1 MDSKRLQPKKVLLWI
16 TAFLLH
22 FHSIFSFTFNK
33 PSLSSVLPS
42 ERHIITTAH
51 HLFSNPKKH
60 HNGVTGGSDGG
71 GGGVNARESTEARNA
86 EADLQWKLFQRYHA
100 IVESDTVQTDDD
112 DTTTSAE
119 AHWRGTWT
127 THDYIGDVV
136 DEVVASVDYSIPQE
150 SVSSEE
156 VMQTHTIITSEKV
169 SDCKTC
175 FDSKDTKTF
184 PVALHRYGDFGMSNQ
199 DIDKNN
205 VRCASCAMVSGPTVL
220 RSTGA
225 MCTELVLSHGSKH
238 RLRVAFQH
246 GPVWKAEEQKEEGED
261 GDPQRPPDGLRL
273 FRTTVSRETL
283 GWVGGDDAVSDGQYG
298 DPAMRRGVPP
308 FFWHNKWAGTSWTWG
323 PTTGDRGW
331 QIEELED
338 IDGEFYIAFF
348 VGSAC
353 CTKMLKDWYCQ
364 QAIFSTHNL
373 YSNPSP
379 PSLSFF
385 LSLPLYIYI
394 KTINKTNKQKKHAN
408 IYLLKSFCY
417 THTRKK
423 NWKSST
429 LFMSSMA
436 REVSL

>member
-60 HNGVTGGSDGG
+60 HNGVTGGSEGG

-348 VGSAC
+348 VDSAC

-379 PSLSFF
+379 PLSLF
-385 LSLPLYIYI
+385 LSLSSL
-394 KTINKTNKQKKHAN
+394 
-408 IYLLKSFCY
+408 IYL
-417 THTRKK
+417 HK
-423 NWKSST
+423 NNK
-429 LFMSSMA
+429 
-436 REVSL
+436 